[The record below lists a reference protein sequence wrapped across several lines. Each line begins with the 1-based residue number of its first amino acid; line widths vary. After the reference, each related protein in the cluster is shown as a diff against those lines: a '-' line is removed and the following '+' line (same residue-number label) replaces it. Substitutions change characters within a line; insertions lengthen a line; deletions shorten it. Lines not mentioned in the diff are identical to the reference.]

1 MSRQLPAGFV
11 EMLRSYGRDELTAS
25 LLAALADSEP
35 SVAVRVNSRRGA
47 TFDIS
52 GTPVPW
58 LNGRGMYLDK
68 RPNFALDPAWHQG
81 LYYVQDASSMAMT
94 AVVAQLVAEIFDNHP
109 LRYLDACAAP
119 GGKSI
124 AAAEAL
130 PDGSILVSNEYDRH
144 RAAVLAE
151 NVAKYGMAAIARSE
165 ERRVGKECC

>member
-81 LYYVQDASSMAMT
+81 L
-94 AVVAQLVAEIFDNHP
+94 
-109 LRYLDACAAP
+109 
-119 GGKSI
+119 
-124 AAAEAL
+124 
-130 PDGSILVSNEYDRH
+130 
-144 RAAVLAE
+144 
-151 NVAKYGMAAIARSE
+151 
-165 ERRVGKECC
+165 